1 MNTHLQFTHSYLQ
14 GPVKVEQKSNEEA
27 DSLYSVPLPISPWV
41 SEPMPQGCYRPSFP
55 LYGISKYWLF
65 YSLNIF
71 QMVTVHHELCL
82 MVGIEKKNC
91 HRGNNL
97 RCDMNNPINRSWVR
111 WEPNRQL
118 SYLTSV
124 LFILSAEHPYVHSRI
139 SLPSSFSYF

>member
-82 MVGIEKKNC
+82 MVGIEKK
-91 HRGNNL
+91 
-97 RCDMNNPINRSWVR
+97 IVT
-111 WEPNRQL
+111 E
-118 SYLTSV
+118 V
-124 LFILSAEHPYVHSRI
+124 IILDVI
-139 SLPSSFSYF
+139 

>member
-71 QMVTVHHELCL
+71 HMVTVHHELCL

-97 RCDMNNPINRSWVR
+97 RCDMNSTEVKY
-111 WEPNRQL
+111 ESCLFGSHLTQL
-118 SYLTSV
+118 LLIG
-124 LFILSAEHPYVHSRI
+124 LFISHLRL
-139 SLPSSFSYF
+139 LPL